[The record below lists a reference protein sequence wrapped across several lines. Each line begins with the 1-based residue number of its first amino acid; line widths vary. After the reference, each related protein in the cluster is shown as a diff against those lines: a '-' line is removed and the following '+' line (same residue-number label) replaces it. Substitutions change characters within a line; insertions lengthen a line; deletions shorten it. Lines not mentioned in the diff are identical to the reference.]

1 MFAGSAEGVL
11 LAPYVVY
18 KAENLWSTWTENG
31 PPNTCYNRS
40 KSGWFDT
47 CTFEDWFQNHFL
59 PAVRNEDGPVVLI
72 GDNLSSHINIK
83 VLELCQAKNILFVC
97 LPPNA
102 THIAQPLDVAFFS
115 PMKLLWRG
123 ILTRWKE
130 SKSGSKY
137 STIPEEMFPELLREL
152 VYKLEEN
159 GSENLKLGFQ
169 KCGIYPINKQKLLDR
184 LPENQSNVNPELV
197 GESFI
202 ERLEEKCIDF
212 IGTAGTQRRR
222 KLQVEPG
229 KSITACDIST
239 TNKTST
245 KRARRVSISFSSLSE
260 NADDIIL
267 ESEGESETFSDLEEC
282 MQGGKTQT
290 NCSSIKKVLNPSD
303 FAQDEFVLVLYNAE
317 KYPGKIV
324 SISEDGPTIECM
336 EKKLKCWKWPE
347 RKDVSQYSW
356 EDILC
361 KINPPKIMKRG
372 QFLIPEL
379 QKFV

>member
-1 MFAGSAEGVL
+1 M
-11 LAPYVVY
+11 
-18 KAENLWSTWTENG
+18 
-31 PPNTCYNRS
+31 
-40 KSGWFDT
+40 
-47 CTFEDWFQNHFL
+47 
-59 PAVRNEDGPVVLI
+59 LI

-102 THIAQPLDVAFFS
+102 THIAQPLDMAFFS

-169 KCGIYPINKQKLLDR
+169 ECGIYPINKQKLLDR

-229 KSITACDIST
+229 KSITAGDI
-239 TNKTST
+239 NKHN
-245 KRARRVSISFSSLSE
+245 KQNFNKESSQS
-260 NADDIIL
+260 
-267 ESEGESETFSDLEEC
+267 
-282 MQGGKTQT
+282 
-290 NCSSIKKVLNPSD
+290 
-303 FAQDEFVLVLYNAE
+303 
-317 KYPGKIV
+317 
-324 SISEDGPTIECM
+324 
-336 EKKLKCWKWPE
+336 
-347 RKDVSQYSW
+347 
-356 EDILC
+356 
-361 KINPPKIMKRG
+361 
-372 QFLIPEL
+372 
-379 QKFV
+379 

>member
-102 THIAQPLDVAFFS
+102 THIAQPLDMAFFS

-137 STIPEEMFPELLREL
+137 STIPD
-152 VYKLEEN
+152 
-159 GSENLKLGFQ
+159 
-169 KCGIYPINKQKLLDR
+169 KQKLLDR

-229 KSITACDIST
+229 KSITAGDI
-239 TNKTST
+239 NKHN
-245 KRARRVSISFSSLSE
+245 KQNFNKESSQS
-260 NADDIIL
+260 
-267 ESEGESETFSDLEEC
+267 
-282 MQGGKTQT
+282 
-290 NCSSIKKVLNPSD
+290 
-303 FAQDEFVLVLYNAE
+303 
-317 KYPGKIV
+317 
-324 SISEDGPTIECM
+324 
-336 EKKLKCWKWPE
+336 
-347 RKDVSQYSW
+347 
-356 EDILC
+356 
-361 KINPPKIMKRG
+361 
-372 QFLIPEL
+372 
-379 QKFV
+379 